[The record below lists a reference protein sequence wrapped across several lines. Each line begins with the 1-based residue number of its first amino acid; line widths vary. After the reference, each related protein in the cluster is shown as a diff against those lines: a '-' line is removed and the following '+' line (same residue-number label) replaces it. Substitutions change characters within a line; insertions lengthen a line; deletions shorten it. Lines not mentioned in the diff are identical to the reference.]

1 MSALSI
7 RARLLLSLLPLFI
20 LAEAVIGTVSYRYV
34 LRESH
39 ELFDYHLRQ
48 MALSLRDQ
56 GAVLPPPGP
65 PEEREQFDFVV
76 QIWSADGSKIYLS
89 HTRSRARLPER
100 ATLGFADVVTEGER
114 WRVYSTLAGGRVI
127 QVGQPFEV
135 RERIAAAAA
144 LRSLTPLLIFAP
156 LVALAIWWLV
166 GHALRPVERIAS
178 ELRRRDAQR
187 LDPVPEEDLP
197 TEVEP
202 MVRSLNGLLERLGR
216 AFAAQRAFVA
226 DAAHELRTPIAALKL
241 QAGLVG
247 RARDDGSRGEALRE
261 LNAGIDRSAHLI
273 DQLLT
278 LARSEPEAR
287 APAGAEVDLA
297 RVAGDAVAE
306 MQPLAAARGSR
317 LGFAA
322 PARAEVLGDPSAL
335 HSLVRNLIDNALR
348 HTPGGS
354 AIEVAL
360 ADEGEAICL
369 SVDDDGPGIPVDERG
384 RVFDRFYGR
393 SAGDDA
399 GSGLGLAIVKAVV
412 ERHGGQIEL
421 AQSARGGLRAI
432 VRLPHAPPEEIRP
445 ADGPREA

>member
-1 MSALSI
+1 MSAPSI

-56 GAVLPPPGP
+56 GSVLPPPGP
-65 PEEREQFDFVV
+65 PEDREQFDFVV

-114 WRVYSTLAGGRVI
+114 WRVYSTLARGRVI

-166 GHALRPVERIAS
+166 GQSLRPVERVAS

-187 LDPVPEEDLP
+187 LDPVPEDELP

-202 MVRSLNGLLERLGR
+202 MVRSLNGLLERLRR
-216 AFAAQRAFVA
+216 AFEAQRAFVA

-241 QAGLVG
+241 QAGLLA
-247 RARDDGSRGEALRE
+247 RARDDASRSEALGE
-261 LNAGIDRSAHLI
+261 LNAGIDRSAHLV

-287 APAGAEVDLA
+287 ATVGANVDLV
-297 RVAGDAVAE
+297 RIAGEAVAE
-306 MQPLAAARGSR
+306 ILPLAEARGSR
-317 LGFAA
+317 IRVVAGET
-322 PARAEVLGDPSAL
+322 AELLGDASAL

-348 HTPGGS
+348 HTPTGS
-354 AIEVAL
+354 RIDVEVA
-360 ADEGEAICL
+360 ADAREVRL
-369 SVDDDGPGIPVDERG
+369 SVDDDGPGIPVEERD

-412 ERHGGQIEL
+412 ERHAGRIEL
-421 AQSARGGLRAI
+421 DQSPLGGLRVL
-432 VRLPHAPPEEIRP
+432 VRLPREGAAP
-445 ADGPREA
+445 ADLRII